1 MVKKSLA
8 LRYSFRSGDKECHTL
23 WDKASGFDLRLM
35 NTNRKDYVTMT
46 TTPGT
51 SLVVLKFPASDGAAN
66 MLGRLESLQKQQLIT
81 VVDGAI
87 VSWPAG
93 AKKPKTEQL
102 RSMTGVGALGGA
114 FWGML
119 FGLLFFV
126 PFFGLAVGAAMGA
139 LAGHF
144 AHYGIDDDF
153 INSVRSKITPGT
165 SALFLLTSGAVL
177 DKVVEAVKD
186 IQFEIIQTNLSKE
199 QEAALKEAFG
209 E

>member
-1 MVKKSLA
+1 
-8 LRYSFRSGDKECHTL
+8 
-23 WDKASGFDLRLM
+23 
-35 NTNRKDYVTMT
+35 
-46 TTPGT
+46 
-51 SLVVLKFPASDGAAN
+51 
-66 MLGRLESLQKQQLIT
+66 MLGRLEALQKQQLIT

-102 RSMTGVGALGGA
+102 RNLTGVGALGGA

-153 INSVRSKITPGT
+153 INSVRSQITQGT
-165 SALFLLTSGAVL
+165 SALFLLTSGAVI
-177 DKVVEAVKD
+177 DKVAEGVKD
-186 IQFEIIQTNLSKE
+186 INFQIIQTNLSKE

-209 E
+209 EE